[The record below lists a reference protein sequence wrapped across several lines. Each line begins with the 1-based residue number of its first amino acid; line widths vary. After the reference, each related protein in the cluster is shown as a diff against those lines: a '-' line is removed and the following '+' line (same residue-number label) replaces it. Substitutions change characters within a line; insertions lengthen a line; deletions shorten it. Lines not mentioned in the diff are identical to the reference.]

1 MARKTIQSNYYL
13 FDASAREV
21 IIPGGVQRENLILI
35 TNVVDNKVIYNFS
48 DPELTATTYSIQT
61 DIRNVTTTRIVLA
74 YDTTSMSDA
83 DDLQIIVD
91 DFEETVKPA
100 ETYNDAVNKSRVST
114 PQAQIDTDFEY
125 GVQDTKWEAVA
136 LINNNPFAYKS
147 ANNIV
152 ITDVQAVQNSREI
165 TVSVDTGQSTRPPAG
180 TAIYM
185 QDTRFPGANGVFIV
199 DSTSGSTNFKYTAK
213 YDWTLGSGG
222 IIDSGRTALYSGVHF
237 SGSDI
242 GGSITLGSAS
252 GTMSGSVQ
260 VDTTEAHG
268 LEVGN
273 EVAVAGSNGTNV
285 NGSWV
290 VARVESP
297 TRFYYFPDAAPS
309 GSVNG
314 GGNNKKLYPRPQGNS
329 IHRAFDGGVKFSTN
343 SFSKNQQAIRQTKR
357 YFRYQSGKG
366 VSFSTGSIL
375 EPSIPNIDSITSS
388 GTTVTVVATE
398 AHNCTIDTVIDVRN
412 VDDNA
417 YNGTYNITSVVDP
430 FTFKYTAASTPT
442 IATAGGEYTVTPK
455 GAFGTNLEIGMM
467 DQQNGIF
474 FRYANGELSVVRRS
488 STYQLSGKVN
498 VTSGST
504 LVSSFTGINGQGTK
518 FSKQLKPGDYVV
530 IRGSSYR
537 VDGIVSD
544 TQMVIFPDYR
554 GPTAGNVPVTKTT
567 EVEWKQGDWNI
578 DRCDGTGKT
587 GYTLDTTKMQMFY
600 MDYSWYGAG
609 FIRWG
614 FRALNGDVI
623 YAHKIPNNNQNT
635 EAYMRSGNLPARYE
649 VNTIPPSTTATRT
662 FASGDSTLYV
672 SDDLSQFPTSGTLR
686 VKQST
691 SATAGTQ
698 EYINYTG
705 KTSFV
710 QDIISTN
717 SGNDTITVSS
727 TTGLTPGGQQTI
739 IFDVPFANVVANK
752 TYFVAAVPSSTTFKI
767 TETQGDSTGI
777 ALTAQ
782 VGSAL
787 SPLSRARAGSFTGI
801 TREQAG
807 NSSVT
812 LTMADGASSGTVSS
826 ATGIQKGQRVI
837 DGEIP
842 SDTFVHSISGT
853 NIVLSK
859 AVNADNPA
867 GVKFPPL
874 GAGSAQTF
882 TYSATQPIGV
892 ELIQATSVP
901 QISHWGSS
909 IIMDGEYDED
919 RAYIYSVGTRTGR
932 TISSGVTKAI
942 LGLRLAPTVDNGIT
956 GTQLGDR
963 ELVNRMQL
971 VMRDCQI
978 VTNGVFFVEL
988 VLNPTVTIQAEW
1000 EPVGGTSLAQY
1011 AELNTNCELVGGEV
1025 VYAFYAGDAGGFGA
1039 GASTV
1044 PLDDVKELSN
1054 SVLGG
1059 GGTNL
1064 VVASGANPTGV
1075 FPDGPEVLAVR
1086 VTNIAGGFGSGSRSA
1101 DFKFS
1106 WTEAQA

>member
-61 DIRNVTTTRIVLA
+61 DIRNVTTTRIVLS
-74 YDTTSMSDA
+74 YNTTSMSDS

-114 PQAQIDTDFEY
+114 PQSQIDTDFEY

-152 ITDVQAVQNSREI
+152 ITDVQAVQNSRQI
-165 TVSVDTGQSTRPPAG
+165 TVSVDTNLSTRPPAG

-199 DSTSGSTNFKYTAK
+199 DGTQGSTDFNYTAK

-237 SGSDI
+237 TGSQI
-242 GGSITLGSAS
+242 GGSITLGTPS
-252 GTMSGSVQ
+252 GTMLGSIQ
-260 VDTTEAHG
+260 VDTTQAHG

-273 EVAVAGSNGTNV
+273 EIAIAGSNGSNV
-285 NGSWV
+285 NGSWT

-297 TRFYYFPDAAPS
+297 TRFYYFPDALPS
-309 GSVNG
+309 GNVNNG
-314 GGNNKKLYPRPQGNS
+314 TKKLYPRPQGNS

-366 VSFSTGSIL
+366 VSFSTGSII
-375 EPSIPNIDSITSS
+375 EPAIPNIDSITSS

-398 AHNCTIDTVIDVRN
+398 AHNCTIDTVLDVRG
-412 VDDNA
+412 VSDNA
-417 YNGTYNITSVVDP
+417 YNGTHNITSVIDP
-430 FTFKYTAASTPT
+430 FTFTYVVSNAPT
-442 IATAGGEYTVTPK
+442 ETTAGGEYTVTPK

-474 FRYANGELSVVRRS
+474 FRYANGELNLVRRS
-488 STYQLSGKVN
+488 STFQLSGKVSCTN
-498 VTSGST
+498 GST

-537 VDGIVSD
+537 VDGIISD

-554 GPTAGNVPVTKTT
+554 GPSAGNVPVTKTV
-567 EVEWKQGDWNI
+567 EVEWKQSDWNI

-587 GYTLDTTKMQMFY
+587 GYNLDVTKMQMFY

-614 FRALNGDVI
+614 FRALSGDVI

-662 FASGDSTLYV
+662 LASGDSTLYV
-672 SDDLSQFPTSGTLR
+672 ADDLNKFPTSGTLR

-710 QDIISTN
+710 QDIISVDA
-717 SGNDTITVSS
+717 GNNTIIVSS
-727 TTGLTPGGQQTI
+727 STGLTPGGQQTI
-739 IFDVPFANVVANK
+739 IFDTPFSNIVANR

-777 ALTAQ
+777 TLTGAT
-782 VGSAL
+782 GSAL
-787 SPLSRARAGSFTGI
+787 SPLSRARAGSFTGL

-807 NSSVT
+807 ANSVN
-812 LTMADGASSGTVSS
+812 LTIADGQSAGTVSS
-826 ATGIQKGQRVI
+826 GSGIQKGQRVV
-837 DGEIP
+837 DGGVP
-842 SDTFVHSISGT
+842 ADTFVHSISGT
-853 NIVLSK
+853 NIVLST
-859 AVNADNPA
+859 AVTANNPTS
-867 GVKFPPL
+867 VKFPPL
-874 GAGSAQTF
+874 GAGSASTF
-882 TYSATQPIGV
+882 TYSGTQPIGV
-892 ELIQATSVP
+892 ELLGATSVP

-909 IIMDGEYDED
+909 IIMDGEFDDD
-919 RAYIYSVGTRTGR
+919 RAYIYSIGTKTGR
-932 TISSGVTKAI
+932 SVSSGATKAI
-942 LGLRLAPTVDNGIT
+942 LALRLAPTVDNGIV
-956 GTQLGDR
+956 GTTLGDR

-978 VTNGVFFVEL
+978 VANGVFFVEL
-988 VLNPTVTIQAEW
+988 VLNPTVTIQATW
-1000 EPVGGTSLAQY
+1000 ESVGGTSLAQY
-1011 AELNTNCELVGGEV
+1011 AELNNNCELVGGEV

-1044 PLDDVKELSN
+1044 PLDDVKEISN

-1059 GGTNL
+1059 GGSNL